1 MHTGIRN
8 LIGAVLLILT
18 VGLSSCLALVESRAD
33 AAPAV
38 DSRAAP

>member
-18 VGLSSCLALVESRAD
+18 IGLSSCLALIESRSSAAPGADTRVES
-33 AAPAV
+33 
-38 DSRAAP
+38 